1 MSSVLVGIA
10 VTGLLVALGW
20 ALCPAGPN
28 AQAEAPSAPA
38 AAGSADLKI
47 IDQYVQ
53 RPDGQ
58 PLTEIP
64 LNTDVPIDVRKVVH
78 NNGPDGPVDF
88 QSVKMATAPSDCT
101 VTPPSHTEQFYG
113 VPVSVDLIIHEPF
126 TIRCSKPSA
135 HTFAFDNTL
144 SITTPGVT
152 DPNPLNNTS
161 HTDWTVAAVTT
172 ADLEVVSQRAIVWPS
187 SIFASVNT
195 PATFEVDVRNNGPY
209 GPVSAQVQWSWPLV
223 PTGCTAS
230 PSTATD
236 QVVLAAGETKTIS
249 RNFTIHCL
257 TGGLKTFIWSN
268 HIESKDPHI
277 GDPNL
282 TNNDKTKT
290 LTSVRVTDNTDVK
303 IISQGF
309 VSPPASIPVN
319 QDVDVTLRKH
329 IHNNGPAGPIDVSIS
344 TTATAAPGCTAT
356 AKSVPTS
363 IPQVPISVDQT
374 VDEVWTIR
382 CGQPSTH
389 SFTFANSVSTVLP
402 DLSPGNNSA
411 STTLTVDVIGQA
423 DVKISSQALVS
434 PPSEISVSQ
443 NVGLTL
449 RKHLHNA
456 GTYGPVDVSISP
468 SASAP
473 SDCTATPAT
482 GNPTSATLPVS
493 VDTVVDEGW
502 TIHCSKPSSHTFSFN
517 DSIAVTTSHVTDPDL
532 TNNSASTGL
541 TVKALAQADVK
552 ISSQALVSPPS
563 EIDVSA
569 SVPIT
574 LRKHLHNVGT
584 YGPVDVSI
592 SPSAS
597 APADCTATP
606 ATGNPTSATL
616 PVSVDTVV
624 DEGWTIHCSKPSS
637 HTFSFNDSIAVTTSH
652 VTDPDLTN
660 NSASTGLTVKAL
672 AQADVKI
679 SSQALVSPPSE
690 IDVSA
695 SVPITLR
702 KHLHNAGTYG
712 PVEVSISPSASAPS
726 DCTATPATG
735 NPTSATLPVSVDT
748 VVDEGWTIHCSK
760 PSSHTFSF
768 NDSIA
773 VTTPHV
779 TDPDLANNSASTDLT
794 VDAIAKADVEIS
806 QELVDP
812 PTEIDVSEDVNLTV
826 RKHLHNVGP
835 DGPVDVSISP
845 SASVPPGCT
854 ATLQGGSGGAG
865 AGFTPSGGQA
875 ASASPNGLGEGDG
888 SELTSAG
895 YQPSVASPDPIIIG
909 YDMDPSGNTCPG
921 TGTADCTLG
930 TIDPCVA
937 VPSGGGSITMD
948 VFLDGLP
955 PGGNLLS
962 FSYVTWEQNGQ
973 AVGTVTS
980 FIHANKLINL
990 IYQKTPLAS
999 LSDFSSPAG
1008 TALPGWSASVAD
1020 LLGGLESNPPFT
1032 KGVLSRLAINIPA
1045 TTLDGLYG
1053 LTIISPVVGDRNAN
1067 DYCDPASSSYVGCDI
1082 WDANA
1087 SPDAYGLIAVGTTTC
1102 PGGPTP
1108 TATPSPTPTPTPTAT
1123 PTPTPTATPTP
1134 TPTATPTPTPTA
1146 TPPGTPTPTPTPPP
1160 GVISLPVS
1168 VDTVVDEPWTIH
1180 CSEPSSHTFSFDDA
1194 IDVISPHVTD
1204 PDPTDNSASTELTV
1218 AAIAKADVEIVDQH
1232 FDSPPT
1238 QIDVSQDVVVTLDK
1252 VLKNNGALPV
1262 TVPITKTANA
1272 PADCTITPTNPS
1284 EDVALGAGETKTVSE
1299 QFTIHC
1305 SEPSSH
1311 TFTVDNVVGQPKEA
1325 HIVDPDE
1332 SNNSASTD
1340 LTVDAIA
1347 KADVKISSQALVSP
1361 PSEINVSQNV
1371 SLTLRKHLH
1380 NVGPYG
1386 PVDVSIS
1393 PSASAP
1399 ADCTATPA
1407 TGNPTSATLPVSVD
1421 TVVDESWTIHCSK
1434 ASSHTFSFNDAI
1446 AVTTLHVTDP
1456 IPTNNSAST
1465 GLTVKALAQADVKI
1479 TSQALVS
1486 PPSEINVSQNVGL
1499 TLRKHLNNTGPY
1511 GPVEVSIS
1519 PSASAPADCTATPA
1533 PGNPASATL
1542 PVNVDTVVDESWTI
1556 HCGKASSHTF
1566 SFNDA
1571 IAVTNPHVTDP
1582 DPTNN
1587 SAQTTLTVA
1596 AIGKADLKIT
1606 SQAVANP
1613 PTQIGVSQD
1622 VQITLD
1628 KVIHNNGPYGP
1639 VDATTT
1645 TTITV
1650 PPDCT
1655 ISPNPHIQVFHD
1667 VPVSVDILH
1676 HEPFTIH
1683 CYQISSHTFVFNG
1696 QVSVSSAHVR
1706 DPNSTNDTAR
1716 TELTVA
1722 SVAQADVAIVSVAFV
1737 NPPTKIPQNQDVDVT
1752 LRKHIHNNGPRGPVD
1767 ISILATATPPT
1778 GCTIVPKNVPSS
1790 ITNVPVSVDQVVDEV
1805 WTIRCTGGGLKTFVF
1820 DNSIDVATVHVYDPK
1835 LINNTTHKL
1844 LTVRDPSYPYWGDDI
1859 CDGKDNDGDTLI
1871 DEGWD
1876 LAGSAAADCLDPA
1889 LDTDH
1894 DGLTN
1899 DVDLDDDGDGWSDAK
1914 EGFMRTDP
1922 LSACPIDRL
1931 HDAWPPDI
1939 NNDRAVNI
1947 LDVSMFRSP
1956 LSGAYDRRYDL
1967 TTDGKVNI
1975 LDVGL
1980 YRSLLGMSCTP

>member
-473 SDCTATPAT
+473 S
-482 GNPTSATLPVS
+482 
-493 VDTVVDEGW
+493 
-502 TIHCSKPSSHTFSFN
+502 
-517 DSIAVTTSHVTDPDL
+517 
-532 TNNSASTGL
+532 
-541 TVKALAQADVK
+541 
-552 ISSQALVSPPS
+552 
-563 EIDVSA
+563 
-569 SVPIT
+569 
-574 LRKHLHNVGT
+574 
-584 YGPVDVSI
+584 
-592 SPSAS
+592 
-597 APADCTATP
+597 DCTATP

-1456 IPTNNSAST
+1456 IPTNNSA
-1465 GLTVKALAQADVKI
+1465 
-1479 TSQALVS
+1479 
-1486 PPSEINVSQNVGL
+1486 
-1499 TLRKHLNNTGPY
+1499 
-1511 GPVEVSIS
+1511 
-1519 PSASAPADCTATPA
+1519 
-1533 PGNPASATL
+1533 
-1542 PVNVDTVVDESWTI
+1542 
-1556 HCGKASSHTF
+1556 
-1566 SFNDA
+1566 
-1571 IAVTNPHVTDP
+1571 
-1582 DPTNN
+1582 
-1587 SAQTTLTVA
+1587 QTTLTVA

-1655 ISPNPHIQVFHD
+1655 ISPNPHVQVFHD
-1667 VPVSVDILH
+1667 VPVSVDVLH

-1722 SVAQADVAIVSVAFV
+1722 SVAQADVKITSLGFV